1 MQSSYALHRGD
12 SFALVHSVDA
22 MGLIAINWN
31 GTQRRGGKEL
41 LDSTQPTKCNDCDL
55 IDRRE
60 RRVHSN
66 EKACFQ

>member
-1 MQSSYALHRGD
+1 MQSSDALHRGD

-41 LDSTQPTKCNDCDL
+41 LDSTQPTECNDCDL
-55 IDRRE
+55 IDRAWR
-60 RRVHSN
+60 
-66 EKACFQ
+66 

>member
-41 LDSTQPTKCNDCDL
+41 LDSTQPTECNDCDL
-55 IDRRE
+55 IDGRE
-60 RRVHSN
+60 
-66 EKACFQ
+66 EGTQQ